1 VDTETPADPDDG
13 AAASIRIRSSRE
25 PGVAA
30 ERHGDDV
37 MIVGDPES
45 LAALGENVARLVAE
59 PEALGKHIHVE
70 YFPGHTY
77 IRPNS
82 APLLVRRHERI
93 A

>member
-1 VDTETPADPDDG
+1 MPASPYDG
-13 AAASIRIRSSRE
+13 AAASIRIRSSGE

-37 MIVGDPES
+37 IVVGDPES
-45 LAALGENVARLVAE
+45 LAALGENVGRLVAE
-59 PEALGKHIHVE
+59 PEALGEHIHLE

-77 IRPNS
+77 IRPHS